1 MKLQAKWFA
10 TLLFLALAAGQ
21 TPAHAFFGD
30 EAILSMQYAED
41 KTFHAFMQLQ
51 VVQEIATLKANY
63 DASVRYYS
71 EFKQLNS
78 GKGLFQNLGAEI
90 KVAQDQEN
98 EKIEQE
104 LNQTFVQPSQNTNTA
119 TDDLFQA
126 LDHAIAGNIKYAGDE
141 MANVISDRKAGVSVS
156 QNAEGLSPKDAAN
169 LTAKAQGLQLQ
180 MLAGIHEDNLRM
192 LQLQSMTLSRETR
205 RDESEAG
212 MIQDIRASL
221 QRRGLQTNDGTEA
234 Q

>member
-1 MKLQAKWFA
+1 MNRLSAV
-10 TLLFLALAAGQ
+10 LLFIAVAGSS
-21 TPAHAFFGD
+21 PAHALFGD

-41 KTFHAFMQLQ
+41 KTYHAMMQLQ
-51 VVQEIATLKANY
+51 IVQEVATLKANY
-63 DASVRYYS
+63 DASVRYYN

-90 KVAQDQEN
+90 KTAQNEEDQ
-98 EKIEQE
+98 KIQQD

-119 TDDLFQA
+119 TDDLFKA

-156 QNAEGLSPKDAAN
+156 QNAEALSPKDAAN
-169 LTAKAQGLQLQ
+169 LGAKAQGLQLQ

-192 LQLQSMTLSRETR
+192 LQVQSMMLSHETR
-205 RDESEAG
+205 REESETS
-212 MIQDIRASL
+212 MIQSIRQSL
-221 QRRGLQTNDGTEA
+221 QQRGMATNNADTEA

>member
-1 MKLQAKWFA
+1 MTRLAII
-10 TLLFLALAAGQ
+10 LLFLSVAG
-21 TPAHAFFGD
+21 TSPAHALFGD

-63 DASVRYYS
+63 DASVRYYN

-78 GKGLFQNLGAEI
+78 GKGLFANLGHQI
-90 KVAQDQEN
+90 KVSQDQEDQ
-98 EKIEQE
+98 KIQQE
-104 LNQTFVQPSQNTNTA
+104 LNQTFIHPARNRNTA
-119 TDDLFQA
+119 TDDLFKA
-126 LDHAIAGNIKYAGDE
+126 LDHAIAANIKYAGDE
-141 MANVISDRKAGVSVS
+141 MANLISNRQVGVNVA

-169 LTAKAQGLQLQ
+169 LGAKAQGLQLQ

-192 LQLQSMTLSRETR
+192 LQLQSMMLSHETR
-205 RDESEAG
+205 REENESS
-212 MIQDIRASL
+212 MIQSIRASL
-221 QRRGLQTNDGTEA
+221 QKRGMKSNDTEA

>member
-1 MKLQAKWFA
+1 
-10 TLLFLALAAGQ
+10 
-21 TPAHAFFGD
+21 
-30 EAILSMQYAED
+30 MQYAED
-41 KTFHAFMQLQ
+41 KTYHAMMQLQ
-51 VVQEIATLKANY
+51 IVQEVATLKANY
-63 DASVRYYS
+63 DASVRYYN

-90 KVAQDQEN
+90 KTAQNQEDL
-98 EKIEQE
+98 KIQQD

-119 TDDLFQA
+119 TDDLFKA

-156 QNAEGLSPKDAAN
+156 QNAEALSPKDAAN
-169 LTAKAQGLQLQ
+169 LCAKAQGLQLQ

-192 LQLQSMTLSRETR
+192 LQVQSMMLSHETR
-205 RDESEAG
+205 REESETS
-212 MIQDIRASL
+212 MIQSIRQSL
-221 QRRGLQTNDGTEA
+221 QQRGMATNDAEA